1 MMMPL
6 SRIEMKNCQLK
17 RNYKKAQLLTILH
30 TTLQNIEQ
38 HFQKSIYELI

>member
-1 MMMPL
+1 MTIPL
-6 SRIEMKNCQLK
+6 SRIEMKNCELK

-38 HFQKSIYELI
+38 PFKKIFMN